1 MRTDTPLTNAKKA
14 KKAELIALGYPWPEN
29 LDDKSLFWLD
39 TEIRAM
45 TPKPDPGREANANSE
60 PGVGDAE

>member
-1 MRTDTPLTNAKKA
+1 MPADTPLLKAKKA
-14 KKAELIALGYPWPEN
+14 KLRALGYPWPEY

-45 TPKPDPGREANANSE
+45 TPKPVPELRADDE
-60 PGVGDAE
+60 

>member
-1 MRTDTPLTNAKKA
+1 MRIDTPLMKAKKA
-14 KKAELIALGYPWPEN
+14 KLIALGYPWPEN

-45 TPKPDPGREANANSE
+45 TPKPDPEAT
-60 PGVGDAE
+60 G